1 MFYHIYIKLN
11 REKRNKEIF
20 KWDINIEA
28 DIKAYIENFLEDKE
42 LAIDGNLIKK
52 NDIDQIKIKT
62 TDNLIED
69 SIKRKIEKYKEKSK
83 EYKTILNRS
92 LLEPLNRS
100 IKRPDEV
107 TERIEFEGVS
117 SKNIF
122 DDLLKKYKN
131 NNIVEKIENQCREQK
146 ETKDIKKIF
155 ISHSS
160 KDVKY
165 AKELIKL
172 FQNFGVEK
180 SEIICTTVSG
190 AKLKVGSENYLDEIK
205 KHIKGCS
212 IFICLFSNNYLV
224 SSMCM
229 CEMGASWIT
238 ENEKILVLLPNTE
251 FSKISNTVFAKSH
264 AMKLEDQEDMA
275 ELMEIIEEKFLL
287 NEIKYRVKKEKL
299 KKFEERIGEVIN
311 TIVESKSSGKL
322 GLYDEIELLWRKGIP
337 RHRIIEV
344 LSKRY
349 SILPEEVES
358 YLNNF

>member
-1 MFYHIYIKLN
+1 MFYHLYIKLN
-11 REKRNKEIF
+11 NKKEII
-20 KWDINIEA
+20 KWDECEEDIMEDFIFSFVNNEELVINGNFIM
-28 DIKAYIENFLEDKE
+28 KEN
-42 LAIDGNLIKK
+42 
-52 NDIDQIKIKT
+52 IDQIEIKK
-62 TDNLIED
+62 TDLKLESEIR
-69 SIKRKIEKYKEKSK
+69 KRLK
-83 EYKTILNRS
+83 EYEIEIDYYQKELEDFYRYGLENYEYPEKPQKITEVGEFKNIL
-92 LLEPLNRS
+92 
-100 IKRPDEV
+100 
-107 TERIEFEGVS
+107 

-122 DDLLKKYKN
+122 DDLLKKYKKN
-131 NNIVEKIENQCREQK
+131 NMVEKIEDQCREQK
-146 ETKDIKKIF
+146 ETRDIKKIF

-205 KHIKGCS
+205 NYIKGCP
-212 IFICLFSNNYLV
+212 IFICLFSKNYLV

-287 NEIKYRVKKEKL
+287 NEIKYRVKKDKL
-299 KKFEERIGEVIN
+299 KKFEERISEIIN
-311 TIVESKSSGKL
+311 IIVESKSGGKL
-322 GLYDEIELLWRKGIP
+322 GLYDEMELLWRKGTP
-337 RHRIIEV
+337 RHGIIEV

-349 SILPEEVES
+349 GILPEEVES